1 MRLIYKENTLKA
13 RGISAFN
20 NNWLMIFFKLLYV
33 DNDNFRLPKRII
45 VRLIVLYLIHQLTAA
60 LNRVRNKST
69 RGKFSYRLLK
79 KINAVNNEEEFS
91 NGVVLSIKICKT
103 FYIIICKCR
112 FSAPLSMPNNT
123 TFNPG
128 RKFLTQGK

>member
-1 MRLIYKENTLKA
+1 M
-13 RGISAFN
+13 
-20 NNWLMIFFKLLYV
+20 
-33 DNDNFRLPKRII
+33 
-45 VRLIVLYLIHQLTAA
+45 
-60 LNRVRNKST
+60 RNKST

-79 KINAVNNEEEFS
+79 KINAVNNEEELS

-128 RKFLTQGK
+128 RKFLTQGKCREQLLVAHNMLFKLFYLRSIRKLYRFLNIRKRISKYKKKTPTRQHRSDDSVGGR